1 MEKEQKF
8 KQLGSKLVPIH
19 KISATPASEP
29 PKTFLEKVGYG
40 IKYVIDRLYYYC
52 FCAKQ
57 MVNESDEEK
66 NLLPQ
71 MT

>member
-52 FCAKQ
+52 FCAK
-57 MVNESDEEK
+57 
-66 NLLPQ
+66 
-71 MT
+71 